1 LLLLWHTYELGK
13 NRYLVNDLMIDSV
26 FVLLKRYEGEE
37 QIIVYIDSLVFLYG
51 ELWPLPTVH

>member
-1 LLLLWHTYELGK
+1 
-13 NRYLVNDLMIDSV
+13 MIDSV

>member
-1 LLLLWHTYELGK
+1 MLLLWHTYELGK